1 MKKWIAGIGIAIL
14 LCGCGAQPTFET
26 VTDDDALPVLAVTRK
41 IDLDLPKDASQP
53 VMKTDGGDT
62 LYICNGYTLTM
73 QTLPG
78 GDLDR
83 TMRQITGYG
92 KNQLRSVRTRIS
104 MADRYDL
111 VWSAAGE
118 GGDQVLRAVVL
129 DDSQNHYVITVSA
142 DAENAGDLQ
151 KTWNQLL
158 RSVSLRTDSGIPGT
172 DPGTDLQPTG
182 GK

>member
-1 MKKWIAGIGIAIL
+1 MKKWIAMIGVAVL
-14 LCGCGAQPTFET
+14 LAGCGAKATFET
-26 VTDDDALPVLAVTRK
+26 VTDDDALPVSVVVRR
-41 IDLDLPKDASQP
+41 IDLELPKEASQP

-62 LYICNGYTLTM
+62 LYMCNGYTLTM

-92 KNQLRSVRTRIS
+92 KDQLHSVRTRIP

-118 GGDQVLRAVVL
+118 GGDQILRAAVL
-129 DDSQNHYVITVSA
+129 DDGQNHYAVTVSA
-142 DAENAGDLQ
+142 DAESAGDLQ
-151 KTWNQLL
+151 KNWNQLL
-158 RSVSLRTDSGIPGT
+158 GSVSLRTD
-172 DPGTDLQPTG
+172 
-182 GK
+182 